1 MTIKILSADVASKIA
16 AGEVVERP
24 ASVVKELV
32 ENAID
37 SGASTIGISIEQ
49 GGRFL
54 IEVNDNGC
62 GIDPNEISL
71 TIERYATSKLN
82 YAEDL
87 FQIRTLGF
95 RGEALAAIAAVARL
109 SISSQRKSDTQ
120 GAHLRVE
127 NGIIEFKVPF
137 GGPVG
142 TSVRVEH
149 LFSNMPARLKFLK
162 SELTEKRYITSLIEK
177 YAIAY
182 PHISFTLVQDGR
194 RILGTSGNG
203 SQREIL
209 IQLFGL
215 ENAKMML
222 EVTFE
227 EQEASINGFISP
239 AGLTRPNRRDITL
252 FINGRWIQDVA
263 LGSALIRAYHSYLM
277 VGRFP
282 VAMLFLQIPPEDVD
296 VNVHP
301 TKAEV
306 RLKKPD
312 RVFSILQRAIRFALL
327 DAAAPPL
334 IDFSNWAVFPEKSNS
349 IQSLSNPKIP
359 LTDYLAEKTGTEIGA
374 DNPGNENQSAFIS
387 TIPLLRLVGQIGA
400 AYLVAEG
407 PDGLYLIDQHA
418 AHERVLYEQLISNTS
433 ETNSQL
439 LLEPITFE
447 LNQFFG
453 DQIDGAIEELRQAGF
468 IVERFG
474 PEDFLVRAVPS
485 VIANLNIKD
494 ALNAISDPDDED
506 VASRD
511 EFEKK
516 MIVKICKRLAVKA
529 GQIMNLPEQE
539 QLLRSLESCQFPRT
553 CPHGR
558 PTMIHLSVD
567 MLERQFGRRG
577 SR

>member
-82 YAEDL
+82 NAEDL

-109 SISSQRKSDTQ
+109 SISSRRKSDTQ

-127 NGIIEFKVPF
+127 NGIIEFQVPF
-137 GGPVG
+137 GGPAG

-222 EVTFE
+222 EVTFK
-227 EQEASINGFISP
+227 EQEASINGFTSP
-239 AGLTRPNRRDITL
+239 TGLTRPNRRDITF

-334 IDFSNWAVFPEKSNS
+334 LDFSNWAVLPEKSNS
-349 IQSLSNPKIP
+349 IQSISNPKIA

-374 DNPGNENQSAFIS
+374 NNPGNENQSAFIS

-433 ETNSQL
+433 KTNSQL
-439 LLEPITFE
+439 LLEPITFV

-453 DQIDGAIEELRQAGF
+453 DQVDGAIEELRQAGF
-468 IVERFG
+468 VVERFG

-485 VIANLNIKD
+485 AIASLNIKD

-506 VASRD
+506 IASHD
-511 EFEKK
+511 EFEKR

-529 GQIMNLPEQE
+529 GQMMSLPEQE
-539 QLLRSLESCQFPRT
+539 QLLRSLEACQFPRT